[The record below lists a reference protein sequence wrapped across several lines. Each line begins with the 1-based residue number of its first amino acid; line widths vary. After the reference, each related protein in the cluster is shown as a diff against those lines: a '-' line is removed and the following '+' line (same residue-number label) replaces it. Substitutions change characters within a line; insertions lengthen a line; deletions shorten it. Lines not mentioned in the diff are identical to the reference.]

1 MSTTKDVLA
10 LLADSDF
17 AALLRASEL
26 VDHEY
31 YRAAAGLPDLRDPPA
46 HYAEVGWRMGLRPN
60 ARFDGDFLAPFYESA
75 GFLDQPPAG
84 VWLELTSTGYSLP
97 ANTKE
102 AQTLAERLRDSPFFD
117 PAYYAA
123 HLPAG
128 MDPAIHYVVVGERM
142 GWRPSLHFDPAYY
155 VERYADVAEAN
166 APPLAHFESNGKSE
180 GRQPSS
186 VLDRL
191 TFTPVSGHIKPVV
204 LVISHQASRTGAPV
218 LSWNLI
224 RLLAKSATVI
234 SLLLRGGKL
243 ENEFVAVAASSVG
256 PATSGDWHSADA
268 YRLAKRIT
276 SEFRPTYA
284 IANSFESH
292 IMVPALA
299 ACGIPS
305 IALAHEFAA
314 YTRPI
319 NMRNVLEWATH
330 VVFPAQIVAQSLYD
344 RFPGLEQRPGIH
356 IVSQGPNEPP
366 PLQAVQNDL
375 KFADESLLDILRPK
389 GTENA
394 FLVLGAGTVE
404 YRKGVDLFICAAG
417 AARKI
422 RPDIQFRF
430 VWIGDDDPKHEKQ
443 YSDYLAYQIAHSD
456 LGSCFAMIPSVANLD
471 QAYAAADAFF
481 ISSRL
486 DPQPNVGIDAVIRGI
501 PIVCFDGACGTA
513 ETLKADSETR
523 RLIAPHLDS
532 HGAAAILCDLAANPE
547 KTSALR
553 AALARV
559 GRSAYD
565 MTEYVKKIE
574 RWGQSSAAAIHVED
588 FDTLVGAAIVDPDM
602 AQIPRAMPADEFAL
616 EWQVILQW
624 SIMGLSL
631 NPNANPQ
638 FRRPCAGF
646 HPQIYAQANPKECG
660 PGQANPL
667 AHWVRAGQPKGP
679 WTRDCFTPSDLRKIA
694 LVPQKSQRIA
704 LHGHFYHESLA
715 LEFADRLQSNT
726 TPCDLFL
733 STDTKAKA
741 SHLTRTFC
749 NHRGTVEVMI
759 VPNQGRDIGPLL
771 TAYSSRLAH
780 GGYDIVGHFHAKKSL
795 DTKESLDTNAVRG
808 DGWRYF
814 LWETL
819 VGGEYAMLDLAA
831 AVFAS
836 KPSVGLLMAEDPHLV
851 GWGENR
857 AIAEALAKRIG
868 IRIPVADFFDFPL
881 GAMFWYRPD
890 ALKPLFEL
898 GLRWE
903 DYPSEPVPNDGTIL
917 HAIERLIPFVV
928 NESGYDVCS
937 LRVPGVSWW

>member
-1 MSTTKDVLA
+1 
-10 LLADSDF
+10 
-17 AALLRASEL
+17 
-26 VDHEY
+26 
-31 YRAAAGLPDLRDPPA
+31 
-46 HYAEVGWRMGLRPN
+46 
-60 ARFDGDFLAPFYESA
+60 
-75 GFLDQPPAG
+75 
-84 VWLELTSTGYSLP
+84 
-97 ANTKE
+97 
-102 AQTLAERLRDSPFFD
+102 
-117 PAYYAA
+117 
-123 HLPAG
+123 
-128 MDPAIHYVVVGERM
+128 
-142 GWRPSLHFDPAYY
+142 
-155 VERYADVAEAN
+155 
-166 APPLAHFESNGKSE
+166 LAHFEKHGKNE
-180 GRQPSS
+180 RRRPSS

-191 TFTPVSGHIKPVV
+191 DFTPVSDPIKPTV

-218 LSWNLI
+218 LGWNVI
-224 RLLAKSATVI
+224 RLLAKRATVI
-234 SLLLRGGKL
+234 SLLLRGGIL

-256 PATSGDWHSADA
+256 PLTSDEWHPADA
-268 YRLAKRIT
+268 NRLAKRIA

-292 IMVPALA
+292 MMVPALA

-305 IALAHEFAA
+305 IALAHEFAT

-319 NMRNVLEWATH
+319 AMRNVLEWATH
-330 VVFPAQIVAQSLYD
+330 VVFPSQIVAQSSYHAY
-344 RFPGLEQRPGIH
+344 PGLEQRPGIH
-356 IVSQGPNEPP
+356 ILAQGPNGPP
-366 PLQAVQNDL
+366 PLQSVQNDPKL
-375 KFADESLLDILRPK
+375 AGEELLDILRPK
-389 GTENA
+389 GAENA

-417 AARKI
+417 AVRNI
-422 RPDIQFRF
+422 RPDIHFRF
-430 VWIGDDDPKHEKQ
+430 VWIGDDDPKHDKQ

-456 LGSCFAMIPSVANLD
+456 LGDCFAMIPSVANLE
-471 QAYAAADAFF
+471 QAYEAADAFF
-481 ISSRL
+481 MSSRM
-486 DPQPNVGIDAVIRGI
+486 DPQPNVGIDAVVRGI
-501 PIVCFDGACGTA
+501 PIVCFDGGCGTA
-513 ETLKADSETR
+513 ETLKADSATR
-523 RLIAPHLDS
+523 RLIVPHLDS
-532 HGAAAILCDLAANPE
+532 HAAAAILCDLAANP
-547 KTSALR
+547 KQTSALR
-553 AALARV
+553 AAIARV

-565 MTEYVKKIE
+565 MTEYVNKIE

-588 FDTLVGAAIVDPDM
+588 FDTLVDAAIVDPDM
-602 AQIPRAMPADEFAL
+602 AQIPGSIPAGEFAL

-624 SIMGLSL
+624 SIMGVSL
-631 NPNANPQ
+631 NPSANPQ

-646 HPQIYAQANPKECG
+646 HPQIYAQANRDECG

-679 WTRDCFTPSDLRKIA
+679 WTRDCFTPSDMGKIA
-694 LVPQKSQRIA
+694 SVPQKPQKIA

-715 LEFADRLQSNT
+715 LEFADRLRGNT

-733 STDTKAKA
+733 STDTEAKA

-749 NHRGTVEVMI
+749 NHRGAVEVMI
-759 VPNQGRDIGPLL
+759 VPNRGRDIGPLL
-771 TAYSSRLAH
+771 TAYSSRLTH
-780 GGYDIVGHFHAKKSL
+780 GGYDIVGHFHSKKSL
-795 DTKESLDTNAVRG
+795 DAKESSDTNAVRG

-857 AIAEALAKRIG
+857 ANAEALAKRMG
-868 IRIPVADFFDFPL
+868 ITIPKADFFDFPI

-898 GLRWE
+898 GLHWD
-903 DYPSEPVPNDGTIL
+903 DYPSEPAPYDGTIL

>member
-1 MSTTKDVLA
+1 MSTAEDAHAV
-10 LLADSDF
+10 SVNGDF
-17 AALLRASEL
+17 VALLRAAEL

-31 YRAAAGLPDLRDPPA
+31 YRTAAGLPDLRDPPA
-46 HYAEVGWRMGLRPN
+46 HYAEIGWRMGLRPS
-60 ARFDGDFLAPFYESA
+60 ARFDGAFLRPFYESA

-84 VWLELTSTGYSLP
+84 VWLELTSTGYNLP
-97 ANTKE
+97 TNRKE
-102 AQTLAERLRDSPFFD
+102 AETIAERLRDSPFFD
-117 PAYYAA
+117 PASYAA
-123 HLPAG
+123 YLPAG

-155 VERYADVAEAN
+155 VERYTDVAEAN
-166 APPLAHFESNGKSE
+166 EPPLAHFESYGKGE
-180 GRQPSS
+180 GRRPSS

-191 TFTPVSGHIKPVV
+191 KLSPVSDPVKPIV

-234 SLLLRGGKL
+234 SLLLRGGIL
-243 ENEFVAVAASSVG
+243 ENEFVAVAASSIG
-256 PATSGDWHSADA
+256 PLTPGDWHTADA
-268 YRLAKRIT
+268 YRLAKRIA

-299 ACGIPS
+299 AYGIPS
-305 IALAHEFAA
+305 VALAHEFAA
-314 YTRPI
+314 YTSPI
-319 NMRNVLEWATH
+319 AMRNVLEWATH

-356 IVSQGPNEPP
+356 IVSQGLNEPP
-366 PLQAVQNDL
+366 PLQAVQNDP
-375 KFADESLLDILRPK
+375 KFAGESLLEILRPK
-389 GTENA
+389 GSEDA
-394 FLVLGAGTVE
+394 FLVIGAGTVE

-417 AARKI
+417 AALKI
-422 RPDIQFRF
+422 RPDIHFRF
-430 VWIGDDDPKHEKQ
+430 VWIGDDDPKHDKQ
-443 YSDYLAYQIAHSD
+443 YSDYLAYQITHSD
-456 LGSCFAMIPSVANLD
+456 LGDRFAMIPSVANLE
-471 QAYAAADAFF
+471 QAYEAADAFF
-481 ISSRL
+481 VSSRL
-486 DPQPNVGIDAVIRGI
+486 DPQPNVGIDAVVRGI
-501 PIVCFDGACGTA
+501 PTVCFDGACGTA
-513 ETLKADSETR
+513 ETLKADSATR
-523 RLIAPHLDS
+523 RLVAPHLDP
-532 HGAAAILCDLAANPE
+532 HAAAAILCNLAANPKE
-547 KTSALR
+547 TSTLR
-553 AALARV
+553 AAVARA
-559 GRSAYD
+559 GQSAYD
-565 MTEYVKKIE
+565 MTEYVNKIE

-602 AQIPRAMPADEFAL
+602 AQIPGTIQAGDFAL

-631 NPNANPQ
+631 NPSANPQ

-646 HPQIYAQANPKECG
+646 HPQIYAQANPKGCG

-667 AHWVRAGQPKGP
+667 AHWVRAGKPKGP
-679 WTRDCFTPSDLRKIA
+679 WTRECFTPSDLRNIA
-694 LVPQKSQRIA
+694 LAPQKSQRIA

-726 TPCDLFL
+726 TRCDLFL
-733 STDTKAKA
+733 STDTEAKA
-741 SHLTRTFC
+741 SHLTRAFC
-749 NHRGTVEVMI
+749 KHRGTVEVMV
-759 VPNQGRDIGPLL
+759 VPNRGRDIGPLL

-780 GGYDIVGHFHAKKSL
+780 GDYDMIGHFHGKKSL
-795 DTKESLDTNAVRG
+795 DTKESSDTNAVRG
-808 DGWRYF
+808 DAWRYF

-819 VGGEYAMLDLAA
+819 VGGEYAMLDIAA
-831 AVFAS
+831 EVFAS
-836 KPSVGLLMAEDPHLV
+836 KPRVGLVMAEDPHLV

-857 AIAEALAKRIG
+857 ANAEALAKRIG
-868 IRIPVADFFDFPL
+868 IRIPATDFFDFPL

-890 ALKPLFEL
+890 ALKRLFEL

-903 DYPSEPVPNDGTIL
+903 DYPSEPASSDGTIL

-928 NESGYDVCS
+928 NEAGYDVCS